1 LFCGD
6 QKIERIIEFGRPKG
20 NKLEMIRKC
29 NGRAMRWLGNSM
41 VGKCNG
47 RAMQW
52 SGNAMVRKCNGRVNR
67 LGKRNLGKGRSERG
81 RGEITRCTN
90 SVSKK
95 GNIGDRQVW
104 WFLPQQENG
113 LGDFGD

>member
-1 LFCGD
+1 MQWSGD
-6 QKIERIIEFGRPKG
+6 AVVGQCNGQEMQMVGR
-20 NKLEMIRKC
+20 C
-29 NGRAMRWLGNSM
+29 SGRAM
-41 VGKCNG
+41 GKCNG
-47 RAMQW
+47 REMQW
-52 SGNAMVRKCNGRVNR
+52 SGNQSESVVVQKVNR

-81 RGEITRCTN
+81 RGKPHGARIRLA
-90 SVSKK
+90 KK